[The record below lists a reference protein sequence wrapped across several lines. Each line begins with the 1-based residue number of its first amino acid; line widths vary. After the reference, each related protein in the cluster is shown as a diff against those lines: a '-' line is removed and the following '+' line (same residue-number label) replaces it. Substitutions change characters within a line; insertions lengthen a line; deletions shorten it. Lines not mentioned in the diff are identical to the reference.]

1 MVPATSTALTYTSD
15 NPTESCRLM
24 PTNSAP
30 KPTISNIGFMT
41 KIDPSPGRTLKQ
53 KPAVVWFTG
62 LSGAGKTTTAEA
74 LQQHLQTQGCA
85 CYLLDGDAL
94 RGGLCRD
101 LGYSAKDRQEN
112 IRRAGEVCR
121 LMMDAGFIVLAT
133 FISPSHADRQAVRQ
147 RIGEHAFIECYVDT
161 PLWLCE
167 SRDTK
172 GLYKRARN
180 GQLTNLTGVDAPYQ
194 APSNPDLAID
204 TSGSTVADNI
214 ELILTTLH
222 RKGIIGYA

>member
-1 MVPATSTALTYTSD
+1 MTIHHAP
-15 NPTESCRLM
+15 M
-24 PTNSAP
+24 PQIPLAE
-30 KPTISNIGFMT
+30 IIT
-41 KIDPSPGRTLKQ
+41 KNLFQSPLKH

-74 LQQHLQTQGCA
+74 LRQRLQDQGCA

-94 RGGLCRD
+94 RDGLCKD

-133 FISPSHADRQAVRQ
+133 FISPSRLDRQAVRQ
-147 RIGEHAFIECYVDT
+147 RIGEHAFMECYVDT
-161 PLWLCE
+161 PLWICE

-180 GQLTNLTGVDAPYQ
+180 GQLTNMTGVDAPYQ
-194 APSNPDLAID
+194 APTNPDLAI
-204 TSGSTVADNI
+204 TTNASSVSQNVG
-214 ELILTTLH
+214 LILAVL
-222 RKGIIGYA
+222 REKGILSCA

>member
-1 MVPATSTALTYTSD
+1 
-15 NPTESCRLM
+15 M
-24 PTNSAP
+24 PQIPLAEISAKNLSNTP
-30 KPTISNIGFMT
+30 LHHKPG
-41 KIDPSPGRTLKQ
+41 
-53 KPAVVWFTG
+53 VVWFTG
-62 LSGAGKTTTAEA
+62 LSGAGKTTTAETL
-74 LQQHLQTQGCA
+74 LQRLLDQECR

-94 RGGLCRD
+94 RDGLCKD

-133 FISPSHADRQAVRQ
+133 FISPSRADRQAVRQ
-147 RIGEHAFIECYVDT
+147 RIGEHAFMECYVDT

-180 GQLTNLTGVDAPYQ
+180 GQLANMTGIDAPYQ
-194 APSNPDLAID
+194 APINPDLAI
-204 TSGSTVADNI
+204 TTNTSTVSQNV
-214 ELILTTLH
+214 ELILTALKE
-222 RKGIIGYA
+222 KGILNRI

>member
-1 MVPATSTALTYTSD
+1 
-15 NPTESCRLM
+15 M
-24 PTNSAP
+24 PTKFAP
-30 KPTISNIGFMT
+30 KTTTSPTQVNAT
-41 KIDPSPGRTLKQ
+41 PSPPHPGQRLKQ

-74 LQQHLQTQGCA
+74 LRQRLEDRGHA

-94 RGGLCRD
+94 RGGLCSD
-101 LGYSAKDRQEN
+101 LGYSADDRREN

-133 FISPSHADRQAVRQ
+133 FISPSRADRQAVRQ

-172 GLYKRARN
+172 GLYRRARA
-180 GQLTNLTGVDAPYQ
+180 GQLCNMTGVDAPYQ
-194 APSNPDLAID
+194 APSNPDVAIN
-204 TSGSTVADNI
+204 TSASSAADNA
-214 ELILTTLH
+214 ELILAALH
-222 RKGIIGYA
+222 QKGIIDRA